1 MKILVTGCAGFIGFH
16 TSLKL
21 IESQN
26 NKIIGID
33 NLNAYYDINLKK
45 DRLKKLKKNKNFFF
59 KKLDICK
66 KKSLDNLFK
75 QHKFKIVIN
84 LAAQAGVRYSIL
96 DPDTYFKNNILG
108 FYNILDVS
116 RLYKVKHF
124 IFASSSSVYG
134 NIKKFPIKEEYNT
147 DFPQS
152 FYAASK
158 KSNEVIAFSY
168 SSIYNMPISGLRF
181 FTVYGPYGRP
191 DMSLF
196 KFTKAMLNNVKL
208 QLFNNGNHIRDF
220 TYIDDVVESIIKISK
235 KRPKTSIPYSIFNIG
250 SNNPQKLMKFLKV
263 ISSNLNIKPKIQ
275 YKSMQ
280 KGDVYKTHANVNKL
294 FKEIKFK
301 PKTPINVG
309 IKKFIKWYKY
319 YYKKN

>member
-1 MKILVTGCAGFIGFH
+1 MNILVTGCAGFIGFH

-26 NKIIGID
+26 NKIFGID

-108 FYNILDVS
+108 FYNILDIS
-116 RLYKVKHF
+116 RLYKINHF

-134 NIKKFPIKEEYNT
+134 NIKKFPIKEECNT

-168 SSIYNMPISGLRF
+168 SSIYNMPITGLRF

-208 QLFNNGNHIRDF
+208 QLFNNGNHVRDF

-250 SNNPQKLMKFLKV
+250 SSNPQKLMKFLKV
-263 ISSNLNIKPKIQ
+263 ISSNLNIEPKIQ

-309 IKKFIKWYKY
+309 IKSFIKWYKD

>member
-16 TSLKL
+16 TCLKL
-21 IESQN
+21 IKFSNYE
-26 NKIIGID
+26 IFGID
-33 NLNAYYDINLKK
+33 NLNNYYDINLKK
-45 DRLKKLKKNKNFFF
+45 DRLKKLKKHKNFYF
-59 KKLDICK
+59 KKLDISK
-66 KKSLDNLFK
+66 KKLLNSFFK

-116 RLYKVKHF
+116 RLSKVSHF

-134 NIKKFPIKEEYNT
+134 NIKKFPIKEEYRT
-147 DFPQS
+147 DCPQS
-152 FYAASK
+152 FYAATK
-158 KSNEVIAFSY
+158 KSNEVIAYSY
-168 SSIYNMPISGLRF
+168 SSIYNMPITGLRF

-196 KFTKAMLNNVKL
+196 KFTKAMITNKKL
-208 QLFNNGNHIRDF
+208 QLYNNGNHIRDF
-220 TYIDDVVESIIKISK
+220 TYIDDVAESVVRISMQK
-235 KRPKTSIPYSIFNIG
+235 PKMKVPFSIFNIG
-250 SNNPQKLMKFLKV
+250 SNNPQKLMKFLKT
-263 ISSNLNIKPKIQ
+263 ISSILNKEPKIE

-280 KGDVYKTHANVNKL
+280 KGDVYKTHASVSQL

-301 PKTPINVG
+301 PKTSINVG
-309 IKKFIKWYKY
+309 IKKFINWYKD
-319 YYKKN
+319 YYKKS

>member
-1 MKILVTGCAGFIGFH
+1 MNILVTGCAGFIGFH

-26 NKIIGID
+26 NKVFGID

-108 FYNILDVS
+108 FYNILDIS
-116 RLYKVKHF
+116 RIYKVNHF

-168 SSIYNMPISGLRF
+168 SSIYNMPITGLRF

-208 QLFNNGNHIRDF
+208 QLFNNGNHVRDF

-250 SNNPQKLMKFLKV
+250 SSNPQKLMKFLKV
-263 ISSNLNIKPKIQ
+263 ISSNLNIEPKIQ

-309 IKKFIKWYKY
+309 IKSFIKWYKD

>member
-26 NKIIGID
+26 NKIFGID

>member
-1 MKILVTGCAGFIGFH
+1 
-16 TSLKL
+16 
-21 IESQN
+21 
-26 NKIIGID
+26 
-33 NLNAYYDINLKK
+33 
-45 DRLKKLKKNKNFFF
+45 
-59 KKLDICK
+59 
-66 KKSLDNLFK
+66 
-75 QHKFKIVIN
+75 
-84 LAAQAGVRYSIL
+84 
-96 DPDTYFKNNILG
+96 
-108 FYNILDVS
+108 
-116 RLYKVKHF
+116 
-124 IFASSSSVYG
+124 
-134 NIKKFPIKEEYNT
+134 
-147 DFPQS
+147 
-152 FYAASK
+152 
-158 KSNEVIAFSY
+158 
-168 SSIYNMPISGLRF
+168 MPISGLRF

>member
-1 MKILVTGCAGFIGFH
+1 MNILVTGCAGFIGFH

-26 NKIIGID
+26 NKIFGID

-108 FYNILDVS
+108 FYNILDIS
-116 RLYKVKHF
+116 RIYKVNHF

-168 SSIYNMPISGLRF
+168 SSIYNMPITGLRF

-208 QLFNNGNHIRDF
+208 QLFNNGNHVRDF

-250 SNNPQKLMKFLKV
+250 SSNPQKLMKFLKV
-263 ISSNLNIKPKIQ
+263 ISSNLNIEPKIQ

-309 IKKFIKWYKY
+309 IKSFIKWYKD

>member
-1 MKILVTGCAGFIGFH
+1 MNILVTGCAGFIGFH

-26 NKIIGID
+26 NKIFGID

-108 FYNILDVS
+108 FYNILDIS
-116 RLYKVKHF
+116 RLYKINHF

-168 SSIYNMPISGLRF
+168 SSIYNMPITGLRF

-208 QLFNNGNHIRDF
+208 QLFNNGNHVRDF

-250 SNNPQKLMKFLKV
+250 SSNPQKLMKFLKV
-263 ISSNLNIKPKIQ
+263 ISSNLNIEPKIQ

-309 IKKFIKWYKY
+309 IKSFIKWYKD

>member
-1 MKILVTGCAGFIGFH
+1 
-16 TSLKL
+16 
-21 IESQN
+21 
-26 NKIIGID
+26 
-33 NLNAYYDINLKK
+33 
-45 DRLKKLKKNKNFFF
+45 LKKLKKKKNFFF